1 MKRHYSK
8 IGVLPILLALVVFAC
23 TAWMVVEG
31 FFLGVHSKASLGWFG
46 IGMVVYVALMTFLL
60 GWPVY
65 YEIGDKFLLI
75 RMGVIKWKIPIEA
88 IDSAKAS
95 RNIASAPALSM
106 DRVLI
111 AYRKGQTCRWIL
123 ISPRDKQR
131 FFEDL
136 AEASAGLRVVG
147 DQATRKS

>member
-1 MKRHYSK
+1 M
-8 IGVLPILLALVVFAC
+8 IG
-23 TAWMVVEG
+23 EG
-31 FFLGVHSKASLGWFG
+31 FLLGVHSKSSLGWFG
-46 IGMVVYVALMTFLL
+46 IGMVAYVGLITWLL

-65 YEIGDKFLLI
+65 YEIGDKLLLV

-88 IDSAKAS
+88 IDAAQPS

-111 AYRKGQTCRWIL
+111 TYQKGQTRGRIL
-123 ISPRDKQR
+123 VSPRDKQR

-136 AEASAGLRVVG
+136 AGASAGLKIVG
-147 DQATRKS
+147 DQVVRVSR